1 MTIQYVIDRDTHTDP
16 DVTAAWLWQAGA
28 EGVWIQPDAV
38 IGYFASQIPDVPEDG
53 RWEPVPDVD
62 WVARWKEGVQPVSAG
77 PFDIVPT
84 WLTDDHP
91 EQASRIRIVLDPGRA
106 FGSGHHDTTLG
117 CLEAL
122 ADLDLEGRTMLDV
135 GTGTGILAIAASLHG
150 AAQVLGV
157 DLDPAA
163 VEVAAANASAN
174 DVRVDLAVGSV
185 GSVGD
190 VHGPFDVVVANLLTD
205 TLVALAA
212 DLVAAVAP
220 GGHLITSGIGVA
232 RADVVAD
239 ALSEVGLTD
248 VVTRVRGAWA
258 IVSGRQPA

>member
-1 MTIQYVIDRDTHTDP
+1 VTIQYVVDRDDHTDP

-28 EGVWIQPDAV
+28 DGVWVQPDAV
-38 IGYFASQIPDVPEDG
+38 VGYFASETPDVPEGG

-62 WVARWKEGVQPVSAG
+62 WVARWKEEVQPVSAG
-77 PFDIVPT
+77 PFDVVPT
-84 WLTDDHP
+84 WLADDHP
-91 EQASRIRIVLDPGRA
+91 VQAGRIRIVLDPGRA

-122 ADLDLEGRTMLDV
+122 GDLDLEGRTVLDV
-135 GTGTGILAIAASLHG
+135 GTGTGILAIAAAMHG
-150 AAQVLGV
+150 AAHVVGV

-163 VEVAAANASAN
+163 VEVAAGNAGDN
-174 DVRVDLAVGSV
+174 DVRVDLAV

-205 TLVALAA
+205 TLVSMAT
-212 DLVAAVAP
+212 DLVRAVAP
-220 GGHLITSGIGVA
+220 GGHLITSGIGMA

-239 ALSEVGLTD
+239 ALAEAGLAD
-248 VVTRVRGAWA
+248 VHTRVRGAWA
-258 IVSGRQPA
+258 IVSGHRPA

>member
-1 MTIQYVIDRDTHTDP
+1 V
-16 DVTAAWLWQAGA
+16 QAG
-28 EGVWIQPDAV
+28 
-38 IGYFASQIPDVPEDG
+38 
-53 RWEPVPDVD
+53 
-62 WVARWKEGVQPVSAG
+62 
-77 PFDIVPT
+77 
-84 WLTDDHP
+84 
-91 EQASRIRIVLDPGRA
+91 RIRIVLDPGRA

-122 ADLDLEGRTMLDV
+122 ADLELEGRTVLDV

-150 AAQVLGV
+150 AAHVVGV

-163 VEVAAANASAN
+163 IEVAAANASVN
-174 DVRVDLAVGSV
+174 DVRVDLAV

-205 TLVALAA
+205 TLVGLAA
-212 DLVAAVAP
+212 DLVASVTP

-258 IVSGRQPA
+258 SRQRPADRRSPGTGSSTLRRAGDDRCRVNGVDRPSAGWC